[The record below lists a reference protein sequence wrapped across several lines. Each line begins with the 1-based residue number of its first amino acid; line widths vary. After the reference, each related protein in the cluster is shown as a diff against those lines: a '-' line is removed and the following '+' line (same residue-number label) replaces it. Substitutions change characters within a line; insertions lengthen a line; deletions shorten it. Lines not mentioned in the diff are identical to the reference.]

1 MRKSMKGQTIVT
13 TASPRPSYLKASR
26 GSDDP
31 SQYGGTSDVVKW
43 VAMVRRLSGSIP
55 ATPFAPKIPSAST
68 VENKS
73 PPEVY
78 HSVFHDHDALSIAP
92 FASMVPTP
100 WGHPDATRKTYL
112 PRRAVGSP
120 DYDPPLIP
128 VPEVLDVAK
137 TQRLP
142 EPKMKMIQIS
152 KLPFEI
158 QNAIFELG
166 TSMLL
171 YAINMDEPDAEAC
184 CYRDRRSFGPLR
196 DIFLSSDEIV
206 TEIANSCP
214 LAYTCRRS
222 RAAVY
227 KTLHR
232 LMQASCQDNIHDPH
246 AGISILKYIQVTV
259 RISNLVAKEAMR
271 RESESPPEKQCLN
284 PGGKHGDD
292 AMCCNCPRCEGS
304 IETGLDRIVGLR
316 SRWLYDNP
324 LITVTDVRS
333 RWAEIPHYLMEYVDR
348 IDTEWWFNRHKNAC
362 VAPDIL
368 RTSFGMM
375 FHEARHLT
383 ITPCMPLMSAA
394 QPGNKLDIVKGR
406 YWLRNSWTDPEDI
419 AMARLRQWKTYDGM
433 VQELCEDEIVWVR
446 FARFFYPYHL
456 ETYVTESFPLPIF
469 EIVTTEKQAG

>member
-1 MRKSMKGQTIVT
+1 
-13 TASPRPSYLKASR
+13 
-26 GSDDP
+26 
-31 SQYGGTSDVVKW
+31 
-43 VAMVRRLSGSIP
+43 
-55 ATPFAPKIPSAST
+55 
-68 VENKS
+68 
-73 PPEVY
+73 
-78 HSVFHDHDALSIAP
+78 
-92 FASMVPTP
+92 
-100 WGHPDATRKTYL
+100 
-112 PRRAVGSP
+112 
-120 DYDPPLIP
+120 
-128 VPEVLDVAK
+128 
-137 TQRLP
+137 
-142 EPKMKMIQIS
+142 MKMIQIS

-171 YAINMDEPDAEAC
+171 YAINMNERDAEAC
-184 CYRDRRSFGPLR
+184 CYQDRRSFGHPQ
-196 DIFLSSDEIV
+196 DKFLSSDEVV

-232 LMQASCQDNIHDPH
+232 LMQASFESSNRAPN

-259 RISNLVAKEAMR
+259 RIGNLVAKEAMK
-271 RESESPPEKQCLN
+271 RESESPSEKQCRN
-284 PGGKHGDD
+284 PEGKHGGD
-292 AMCCNCPRCEGS
+292 AMYCNCPRCEGS

-324 LITVTDVRS
+324 LITVTVVRS
-333 RWAEIPHYLMEYVDR
+333 RCAEIPHYLMEYVNR

-362 VAPDIL
+362 VASDVL

-375 FHEARHLT
+375 FHQARHLT

-406 YWLRNSWTDPEDI
+406 YWLRNSWTDPEEI
-419 AMARLRQWKTYDGM
+419 AMARLRQWKTYDGI

-446 FARFFYPYHL
+446 FARFFYSYHL
-456 ETYVTESFPLPIF
+456 EMYVTESFPLPIF